1 MAGAALLAVAATG
14 AASTAGAAGALPPLA
29 EKDGCERHMIR
40 AAAQHGIPVG
50 VLYAVGLTET
60 GRRNALHPYAMNIA
74 GKAVFPATRDEAL
87 RQFAQAR
94 NSGARLIDIG
104 CMQINHLYHAER
116 FASVAEI
123 FDPQRNVAYAA
134 SFLKSLKAREK
145 TWTMAVARY
154 HAGPGN
160 HAAQKVYICRVAAN
174 LAASGFGRWTAKA
187 RSFCAGDGKAA
198 PGPP

>member
-14 AASTAGAAGALPPLA
+14 SVPTAGAAGARPPLA

-60 GRRNALHPYAMNIA
+60 RRRNSLHPYAMNIA
-74 GKAVFPATRDEAL
+74 GKPVFPATRDDAL

-104 CMQINHLYHAER
+104 CMQINHFYHSAR
-116 FASVAEI
+116 FASVAEM
-123 FDPQRNVAYAA
+123 FDPQHNVAYAA
-134 SFLKSLKAREK
+134 AFLKSLKSREK

-174 LAASGFGRWTAKA
+174 LNASGFGRWTGNA
-187 RSFCAGDGKAA
+187 RSFCSGDSKVA
-198 PGPP
+198 PGSP